1 MITRVAKENNTKPGC
16 SDGDGSI
23 PALPYIYMWGALT
36 PMYLLILGVYLG
48 YTVVDMPL
56 EVTDIVAAAEEEGL
70 ISPEAVGVGHW
81 RFGNP

>member
-1 MITRVAKENNTKPGC
+1 
-16 SDGDGSI
+16 
-23 PALPYIYMWGALT
+23 MWGALT

-81 RFGNP
+81 RFGDP